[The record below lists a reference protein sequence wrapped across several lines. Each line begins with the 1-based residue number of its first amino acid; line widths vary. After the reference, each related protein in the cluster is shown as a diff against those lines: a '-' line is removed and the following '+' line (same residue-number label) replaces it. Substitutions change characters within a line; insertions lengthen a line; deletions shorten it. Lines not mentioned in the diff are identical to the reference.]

1 MNDNIRNIWNKHIDV
16 QEQLL
21 RARAVPIPIVPSSM
35 RIVGEKLLMSVDER
49 NQTDS
54 MLMEIANTYSLPK
67 EDLDFSNGYFYVDTN
82 ISNQVDFTTKQRL
95 SEAAEHNFIK
105 LGSRPIVDGIIRQKS
120 KSLVA
125 LLKNNHCDFSFD
137 KKGRLQISIN
147 DLKQIQ
153 SVLKSQEASIPDN
166 ASIIFR
172 FTPSPLSF
180 LFQLA
185 PNIPWKHETTIAEDK
200 KNDINRKSFITI
212 ENGYLSDSLTQFLN
226 EQIGLSLHNY
236 TFTFYVNKEAIS
248 KYDVKTQN
256 FGLPKIIDD
265 GCSFSF
271 TTQIRK
277 EKTVDD
283 LNGWFEEQFDFNFK
297 FTRLKR
303 QFDRLFGKD
312 NITFTSKFRYRYDIK
327 KFSNEF
333 LSKQNNWEEH
343 FWSVIYQTFQDQK
356 GISISPNY
364 EIGVDFNWRE
374 ESLKDVLVRVS
385 DTCPYIVLSYYD
397 NHRCNIDL
405 KYQNTSLKDL
415 EDKLRES
422 FPSIQ
427 FQSNAKDGTL
437 YFFQEYSDSTKYKQ
451 LVRSLQDELKN
462 LDSSYYSYEVYACP
476 NGKEK
481 YRLSLDNDSLQESL
495 SDSVKDL
502 RGCDFLA
509 KDFKLGKLIRVN
521 FPQLTFDISSNV
533 SRLSDLVDNK
543 QISYLIDNDQLRY
556 ITPDITGDLEKIARL
571 KKSFSAILLGEGLQN
586 PNLSEF
592 IFDASKAKP
601 IQDIDLYTN
610 TQSDFYRD
618 LNDNLLNNK
627 VNESQKQAIIKTL
640 LAEDLSLIQGPPG
653 TGKSTAIAEI
663 IWQHIRIGL
672 RDKKPQRILL
682 TSETNLAVDNA
693 IARVVNSTHNLVKPI
708 RIGGE
713 EKLEMEGK
721 QFNIDTLKQWVETG
735 FLSYSDTEDDSDDEQ
750 EDDISQKIILD
761 NWLSNIS
768 RRIDKSQLSNETY
781 ELWKN
786 TLANPTKEIRQIVFD
801 KYIHNCNVVGATC
814 SSIGERSTKG
824 APTGFFRTYCE
835 LFGTVQNW
843 TNKEGKNVSTYNG
856 NIKFDTVIQDES
868 SKATP
873 AELSLPLIYG
883 KKNIIIGD
891 HRQLPPLLDKEEFLS
906 TLKFLS
912 NKTDDEKRLREIQKL
927 QVFVE
932 KHFKEMEI
940 SHFQRL
946 FESIHDSLKGVFNTQ
961 YRMHPAINEVI
972 KQFYTKDGGLECGLD
987 ISQVEDANVSN
998 PQSRY
1003 HGLDIDGFISP
1014 DKHVLWIDTKTPEM
1028 LVGTSRVNYGEVEAI
1043 NKILDKLHQS
1053 DCFYNYQALWEND
1066 EDKQIGL
1073 ISFYGKQ
1080 LKLLREL
1087 RKQHREIPIRIS
1099 TVDRFQGM
1107 ERNIIIVSM
1116 VRSNCIASNKD
1127 QRADYELYPGLGY
1140 AEQIDLGFAKSP
1152 NRLNVAL
1159 SRAKRLLI
1167 IVGNSYLFRT
1177 KEIYDNVYSCIEQ
1190 SPYGKI
1196 IKAEEL

>member
-1 MNDNIRNIWNKHIDV
+1 MNDNIKDIWNKHIDV

-54 MLMEIANTYSLPK
+54 MLMEIANTYSLSK
-67 EDLDFSNGYFYVDTN
+67 EDLNFTNGYFYVDTN
-82 ISNQVDFTTKQRL
+82 ISNQVDFVTKQRL

-105 LGSRPIVDGIIRQKS
+105 LGSRPIVDGIICQKN

-153 SVLKSQEASIPDN
+153 SILLSQDVSIPDT

-180 LFQLA
+180 LSQLI

-200 KNDINRKSFITI
+200 KNEINRKSFITV
-212 ENGYLSDSLTQFLN
+212 ENGYISDSLLQFLN

-236 TFTFYVNKEAIS
+236 TFTFFVNKDAIS
-248 KYDVKTQN
+248 KYDAKTNN
-256 FGLPKIIDD
+256 FGLPQINDD
-265 GCSFSF
+265 GYSFSF
-271 TTQIRK
+271 TTPIRK
-277 EKTVDD
+277 EKAIDD
-283 LNGWFEEQFDFNFK
+283 LNDLFEEQYDFNFK
-297 FTRLKR
+297 FTRFKR
-303 QFDRLFGKD
+303 LFDRLFGKD
-312 NITFTSKFRYRYDIK
+312 NITYTSKFRYRYDII

-333 LSKQNNWEEH
+333 LSKQNNWEEP
-343 FWSVIYQTFQDQK
+343 FWSALYQTLQIQE
-356 GISISPNY
+356 GISISTNY

-374 ESLKDVLVRVS
+374 ESLKDVLGRIS

-405 KYQNTSLKDL
+405 KYQNTSLKAV

-451 LVRSLQDELKN
+451 LVRSLQDELKE
-462 LDSSYYSYEVYACP
+462 LDSSYSYEVYTSP
-476 NGKEK
+476 ESKEK

-495 SDSVKDL
+495 SDAVKDL

-509 KDFKLGKLIRVN
+509 KDFKIGKLIRVN
-521 FPQLTFDISSNV
+521 FPQLTFDISST
-533 SRLSDLVDNK
+533 DNK
-543 QISYLIDNDQLRY
+543 QISYLIDNEQLRY
-556 ITPDITGDLEKIARL
+556 ITPDITGDLEKITRL
-571 KKSFSAILLGEGLQN
+571 KKSFSAISLGKGLQN

-601 IQDIDLYTN
+601 IQDIDFYTN

-640 LAEDLSLIQGPPG
+640 LAEDLALIQGPPG

-672 RDKKPQRILL
+672 RKKKPLRILL

-708 RIGGE
+708 RFGGE
-713 EKLEMEGK
+713 DKLEMEGK

-735 FLSYSDTEDDSDDEQ
+735 SLSYSDTEDNDDEQ
-750 EDDISQKIILD
+750 DDNISQKIILD

-768 RRIDKSQLSNETY
+768 NRIDKSQMSKDVY
-781 ELWKN
+781 ELWKS
-786 TLANPTKEIRQIVFD
+786 TLDNPTKEIRQIVFD

-814 SSIGERSTKG
+814 SSIGEKSTKG

-835 LFGTVQNW
+835 LFGNVQNI
-843 TNKEGKNVSTYNG
+843 TNKDGRSFSTYNG
-856 NIKFDTVIQDES
+856 NIRFDTVIQDES

-883 KKNIIIGD
+883 EKNIIIGD

-912 NKTDDEKRLREIQKL
+912 NKTDDEKRLHEIQKL
-927 QVFVE
+927 QMFVE

-946 FESIHDSLKGVFNTQ
+946 FESIHNSLKGVFNTQ

-987 ISQVEDANVSN
+987 ISQVEDSNISN

-1003 HGLDIDGFISP
+1003 HGLDIDGFITP
-1014 DKHVLWIDTKTPEM
+1014 EKHVLWIDTKTPEM

-1116 VRSNCIASNKD
+1116 VRSNCITSDKS
-1127 QRADYELYPGLGY
+1127 QRADYELYPNLGF
-1140 AEQIDLGFAKSP
+1140 AEQKDLGFAKSP

-1167 IVGNSYLFRT
+1167 IVGNSDLFRT
-1177 KEIYDNVYSCIEQ
+1177 KEIYDNVYRCIEN

>member
-1 MNDNIRNIWNKHIDV
+1 MDDKIKDIWNKHIDV

-21 RARAVPIPIVPSSM
+21 RARAVPIPVVPAST

-54 MLMEIANTYSLPK
+54 MLKEIANTYSLSK
-67 EDLDFSNGYFYVDTN
+67 EELNFSNGYFYVDTN
-82 ISNQVDFTTKQRL
+82 ISNQVDFATKQRL

-105 LGSRPIVDGIIRQKS
+105 LGSRPIVDGIIRQKN

-137 KKGRLQISIN
+137 KKGRLQIAIN

-153 SVLKSQEASIPDN
+153 SILVSQDVFIPDT

-180 LFQLA
+180 LSQLV

-200 KNDINRKSFITI
+200 KDNINRKSFITV
-212 ENGYLSDSLTQFLN
+212 ENGYLSDSLIQFLN

-256 FGLPKIIDD
+256 FGLPKINDD

-312 NITFTSKFRYRYDIK
+312 NITYTSKFRYRYDIK

-333 LSKQNNWEEH
+333 LSKQNNWEEP
-343 FWSVIYQTFQDQK
+343 FWSTLYQTLQIQE

-374 ESLKDVLVRVS
+374 ESLKDVLGRVS
-385 DTCPYIVLSYYD
+385 DTCPHIVLSYYD
-397 NHRCNIDL
+397 NHRCNVDL

-415 EDKLRES
+415 EDKLREP

-427 FQSNAKDGTL
+427 FQSNVKDGTL

-451 LVRSLQDELKN
+451 LVRSLQDELKE
-462 LDSSYYSYEVYACP
+462 LDSSYSYDVYACP
-476 NGKEK
+476 EGKEK

-502 RGCDFLA
+502 RGCDFWA

-521 FPQLTFDISSNV
+521 FPQLTFDISST
-533 SRLSDLVDNK
+533 DNK

-556 ITPDITGDLEKIARL
+556 ITPDITGDLEKITRL
-571 KKSFSAILLGEGLQN
+571 KKSFSAISSGKGLHN
-586 PNLSEF
+586 SNLSEF

-601 IQDIDLYTN
+601 IQDIDFYTN
-610 TQSDFYRD
+610 TQSDFYKD
-618 LNDNLLNNK
+618 VNDNLLNTK
-627 VNESQKQAIIKTL
+627 VNDSQKQAIIKTL

-672 RDKKPQRILL
+672 RAKKPQRILL

-735 FLSYSDTEDDSDDEQ
+735 SLSYSDTEDDSDDEQ
-750 EDDISQKIILD
+750 EDNISQKIILD

-768 RRIDKSQLSNETY
+768 NRIDKSQMSKDVY

-786 TLANPTKEIRQIVFD
+786 MLNNPTKETRQIVFG

-814 SSIGERSTKG
+814 SSIGDKSTKG

-835 LFGTVQNW
+835 LFGNVQNR
-843 TNKEGKNVSTYNG
+843 TNKDGKNVSTYNG
-856 NIKFDTVIQDES
+856 TIRFETVIQDES

-912 NKTDDEKRLREIQKL
+912 NKTNDEKKLNETHKL
-927 QVFVE
+927 QMFVE

-972 KQFYTKDGGLECGLD
+972 KQFYIKDGGLECGLD
-987 ISQVEDANVSN
+987 ISQVEDSNLSN
-998 PQSRY
+998 PHSRY
-1003 HGLDIDGFISP
+1003 HGLDIDGFITP
-1014 DKHVLWIDTKTPEM
+1014 EKHVLWIDTKTPEM

-1080 LKLLREL
+1080 LKLLKEL
-1087 RKQHREIPIRIS
+1087 RKQHRDIPIRIS

-1116 VRSNCIASNKD
+1116 VRSNCITSDKD
-1127 QRADYELYPGLGY
+1127 QRADYELYPNLGF
-1140 AEQIDLGFAKSP
+1140 AEQNDLGFAKSP

-1159 SRAKRLLI
+1159 SRAKRLLV
-1167 IVGNSYLFRT
+1167 IVGNSDLFRT
-1177 KEIYDNVYSCIEQ
+1177 KEIYDNVYRCIEN

>member
-1 MNDNIRNIWNKHIDV
+1 M
-16 QEQLL
+16 
-21 RARAVPIPIVPSSM
+21 
-35 RIVGEKLLMSVDER
+35 
-49 NQTDS
+49 
-54 MLMEIANTYSLPK
+54 Y
-67 EDLDFSNGYFYVDTN
+67 
-82 ISNQVDFTTKQRL
+82 
-95 SEAAEHNFIK
+95 
-105 LGSRPIVDGIIRQKS
+105 
-120 KSLVA
+120 
-125 LLKNNHCDFSFD
+125 
-137 KKGRLQISIN
+137 
-147 DLKQIQ
+147 
-153 SVLKSQEASIPDN
+153 
-166 ASIIFR
+166 
-172 FTPSPLSF
+172 
-180 LFQLA
+180 
-185 PNIPWKHETTIAEDK
+185 
-200 KNDINRKSFITI
+200 
-212 ENGYLSDSLTQFLN
+212 
-226 EQIGLSLHNY
+226 
-236 TFTFYVNKEAIS
+236 
-248 KYDVKTQN
+248 
-256 FGLPKIIDD
+256 
-265 GCSFSF
+265 
-271 TTQIRK
+271 
-277 EKTVDD
+277 
-283 LNGWFEEQFDFNFK
+283 
-297 FTRLKR
+297 
-303 QFDRLFGKD
+303 
-312 NITFTSKFRYRYDIK
+312 
-327 KFSNEF
+327 
-333 LSKQNNWEEH
+333 
-343 FWSVIYQTFQDQK
+343 
-356 GISISPNY
+356 
-364 EIGVDFNWRE
+364 
-374 ESLKDVLVRVS
+374 
-385 DTCPYIVLSYYD
+385 
-397 NHRCNIDL
+397 
-405 KYQNTSLKDL
+405 DL

-451 LVRSLQDELKN
+451 LVRNLQDELKE
-462 LDSSYYSYEVYACP
+462 LDSSYSYDVYACP
-476 NGKEK
+476 EGKEK

-521 FPQLTFDISSNV
+521 FPQLTFDISSTN
-533 SRLSDLVDNK
+533 NK
-543 QISYLIDNDQLRY
+543 QILYLIDNDQLRY
-556 ITPDITGDLEKIARL
+556 ITPDITGDLEKITRL
-571 KKSFSAILLGEGLQN
+571 KKSFSAISSGKGLQN
-586 PNLSEF
+586 SNLSEF

-601 IQDIDLYTN
+601 IQDIDSYTN
-610 TQSDFYRD
+610 TQSDFYKD
-618 LNDNLLNNK
+618 VNDNLLNTK

-640 LAEDLSLIQGPPG
+640 LAEDLALIQGPPG

-721 QFNIDTLKQWVETG
+721 QFNIDTLKQWIETG
-735 FLSYSDTEDDSDDEQ
+735 SLSYSDTEDDSDDEQ
-750 EDDISQKIILD
+750 EDNISQKIILD

-768 RRIDKSQLSNETY
+768 NRIDKSQMSKDVY

-786 TLANPTKEIRQIVFD
+786 ILNNPTKETRQIVFD

-814 SSIGERSTKG
+814 SSIGDRSTKG

-835 LFGTVQNW
+835 LFGNVQNK
-843 TNKEGKNVSTYNG
+843 TNKDGKNVSTYNG
-856 NIKFDTVIQDES
+856 TIRFETVIQDES

-912 NKTDDEKRLREIQKL
+912 NKTDDKKRLHEIQKL
-927 QVFVE
+927 QMFVE

-987 ISQVEDANVSN
+987 ISQVEDSNISN

-1003 HGLDIDGFISP
+1003 HGLDIDGFITP
-1014 DKHVLWIDTKTPEM
+1014 EKHVLWIDTKAPEM

-1087 RKQHREIPIRIS
+1087 RKQYRAIPIRIS

-1116 VRSNCIASNKD
+1116 VRSNCIISDKS
-1127 QRADYELYPGLGY
+1127 QRADYELYPNLGF
-1140 AEQIDLGFAKSP
+1140 AEQKDLGFAKSP

-1167 IVGNSYLFRT
+1167 IVGNSDLFRT
-1177 KEIYDNVYSCIEQ
+1177 KEIYDNVYRCIEN

>member
-1 MNDNIRNIWNKHIDV
+1 MNDNIKDIWNKHIDV

-21 RARAVPIPIVPSSM
+21 RARAVPIPVVPSST

-54 MLMEIANTYSLPK
+54 MLKEIANTYSVSK
-67 EDLDFSNGYFYVDTN
+67 EELNFSNGYFYVDTN
-82 ISNQVDFTTKQRL
+82 ISNQVDFATKQRL
-95 SEAAEHNFIK
+95 SEAAEHNFVK
-105 LGSRPIVDGIIRQKS
+105 LGSRPIVDGIIRQKN

-137 KKGRLQISIN
+137 KKGRLQIAIN

-153 SVLKSQEASIPDN
+153 SILESQDVFIPDT
-166 ASIIFR
+166 ASVIFR

-180 LFQLA
+180 LSQLV

-200 KNDINRKSFITI
+200 KDNINRKSFITV
-212 ENGYLSDSLTQFLN
+212 ENGYLSDSLIQFLN

-248 KYDVKTQN
+248 KYDVKTQK
-256 FGLPKIIDD
+256 FGLPKINGDC
-265 GCSFSF
+265 CSFSF
-271 TTQIRK
+271 TTQIRR

-283 LNGWFEEQFDFNFK
+283 LNCWFEEQFDFNFK
-297 FTRLKR
+297 FTLFKR

-312 NITFTSKFRYRYDIK
+312 NITYTSKFRYRYDIK

-333 LSKQNNWEEH
+333 LSKQNNWEEP
-343 FWSVIYQTFQDQK
+343 FWSALYQTLQIQE

-364 EIGVDFNWRE
+364 EIGVDFNWRK
-374 ESLKDVLVRVS
+374 ESLKDVLGRVS
-385 DTCPYIVLSYYD
+385 DTCPHIVLSYYD
-397 NHRCNIDL
+397 NHRCNVDL

-415 EDKLRES
+415 EDKLREP

-427 FQSNAKDGTL
+427 FQSNVKDGTL

-451 LVRSLQDELKN
+451 LVRSLQDELKE
-462 LDSSYYSYEVYACP
+462 LDSSYSYDVYACP
-476 NGKEK
+476 EGKEK

-521 FPQLTFDISSNV
+521 FPQLTFDISSTDV
-533 SRLSDLVDNK
+533 K

-556 ITPDITGDLEKIARL
+556 ITPDITGDLEKITRL
-571 KKSFSAILLGEGLQN
+571 KKSFSAISSGKGLHN
-586 PNLSEF
+586 SNLSEF

-601 IQDIDLYTN
+601 IQDIDFYTN
-610 TQSDFYRD
+610 TQSDFYKD
-618 LNDNLLNNK
+618 VNDNLLNTK

-735 FLSYSDTEDDSDDEQ
+735 SLSYSDTEDDSDDEQ
-750 EDDISQKIILD
+750 EDNISQKIILD

-768 RRIDKSQLSNETY
+768 NRIDKSQMSKDVY
-781 ELWKN
+781 ESWKN
-786 TLANPTKEIRQIVFD
+786 ILNNPTKETRQIVFD

-814 SSIGERSTKG
+814 SSIGDRSTKG

-835 LFGTVQNW
+835 LFGNVQNR
-843 TNKEGKNVSTYNG
+843 TNNDGKNVSTYNG
-856 NIKFDTVIQDES
+856 TIRFETVIQDES

-891 HRQLPPLLDKEEFLS
+891 HRQLPPLLDKEDFFS

-912 NKTDDEKRLREIQKL
+912 NKTDDEKKLHEIQKL
-927 QVFVE
+927 QMFVE

-987 ISQVEDANVSN
+987 ISQVEDSNISN
-998 PQSRY
+998 PHSRY
-1003 HGLDIDGFISP
+1003 HGLDIDGFITP
-1014 DKHVLWIDTKTPEM
+1014 EKHVLWIDTKTPEM

-1053 DCFYNYQALWEND
+1053 DCFYNYKALWEND

-1080 LKLLREL
+1080 LNLLREL
-1087 RKQHREIPIRIS
+1087 RKEHRDIPIRIS

-1116 VRSNCIASNKD
+1116 VRSNCITSDKN
-1127 QRADYELYPGLGY
+1127 QRADYELYPTLGF
-1140 AEQIDLGFAKSP
+1140 AEQKDLGFAKSP

-1167 IVGNSYLFRT
+1167 IVGNSDLFRT
-1177 KEIYDNVYSCIEQ
+1177 KEIYDNVYRCIGN

>member
-1 MNDNIRNIWNKHIDV
+1 MNDNIKDIWNKHIDV

-21 RARAVPIPIVPSSM
+21 RARAVPIPIVSSST
-35 RIVGEKLLMSVDER
+35 RIVGEKLLMTVDER

-54 MLMEIANTYSLPK
+54 MLMEIANTYSLSK
-67 EDLDFSNGYFYVDTN
+67 EDINFSNGYFYVDTN
-82 ISNQVDFTTKQRL
+82 ISNQIDFSTKQRL
-95 SEAAEHNFIK
+95 SETAEHNFIK
-105 LGSRPIVDGIIRQKS
+105 LGSRPIVDGIIRQKN

-125 LLKNNHCDFSFD
+125 LLKNHHCDFSFD

-153 SVLKSQEASIPDN
+153 SILASQDVSIPDT

-180 LFQLA
+180 LYQLV
-185 PNIPWKHETTIAEDK
+185 PNIPWKHETTFAENK
-200 KNDINRKSFITI
+200 KDNINRKSFITV
-212 ENGYLSDSLTQFLN
+212 ENGYLSDSLIQFLN

-236 TFTFYVNKEAIS
+236 TFTFYVNEEAIS

-256 FGLPKIIDD
+256 FGLPQINDD

-271 TTQIRK
+271 TTPIRK
-277 EKTVDD
+277 EKAIDD
-283 LNGWFEEQFDFNFK
+283 LNDLFEEQYDFNFK
-297 FTRLKR
+297 FTRFKR
-303 QFDRLFGKD
+303 LFDRLFGKD
-312 NITFTSKFRYRYDIK
+312 NITYTSKFRYRYDII

-333 LSKQNNWEEH
+333 LSKQNNWEEP
-343 FWSVIYQTFQDQK
+343 FWSALYQTLQIQE
-356 GISISPNY
+356 GISISTNY

-374 ESLKDVLVRVS
+374 ESLKDVLGRIS

-405 KYQNTSLKDL
+405 KYQNTSLKAV
-415 EDKLRES
+415 EDKLRGS
-422 FPSIQ
+422 FPSLQ
-427 FQSNAKDGTL
+427 FQSDAKDGTL

-451 LVRSLQDELKN
+451 LVRSLQDELKE
-462 LDSSYYSYEVYACP
+462 LDSSYSYEVYTCP
-476 NGKEK
+476 EGKEK

-495 SDSVKDL
+495 SDAVKDL

-509 KDFKLGKLIRVN
+509 KDFKIGKLIRVN
-521 FPQLTFDISSNV
+521 FPQLTFDISSI
-533 SRLSDLVDNK
+533 DNA
-543 QISYLIDNDQLRY
+543 QILYLIDNKLLQY
-556 ITPDITGDLEKIARL
+556 ISPDITGDLEKITRL
-571 KKSFSAILLGEGLQN
+571 KKSFSAISSEKGLQN
-586 PNLSEF
+586 PSLSEF

-601 IQDIDLYTN
+601 IQDIDFYTN

-640 LAEDLSLIQGPPG
+640 LAEDLALIQGPPG

-672 RDKKPQRILL
+672 RNKKPQRILL

-735 FLSYSDTEDDSDDEQ
+735 SLSYSDTEDDSDDEQ
-750 EDDISQKIILD
+750 EDNISQKIILD

-768 RRIDKSQLSNETY
+768 NRIDKSQMSKDVY

-786 TLANPTKEIRQIVFD
+786 ILNNPTKETRQIVFD

-814 SSIGERSTKG
+814 SSIGDRSTKG

-835 LFGTVQNW
+835 LFGNVQNR
-843 TNKEGKNVSTYNG
+843 TNKDGKNVSTYNG
-856 NIKFDTVIQDES
+856 TIRFETVIQDES

-906 TLKFLS
+906 TLKFLL
-912 NKTDDEKRLREIQKL
+912 NKMDDEKRIREIKKL
-927 QVFVE
+927 QMFVE
-932 KHFKEMEI
+932 NHFKEMEI

-987 ISQVEDANVSN
+987 ISQVEDSNISN

-1003 HGLDIDGFISP
+1003 HGLDIDGFITP
-1014 DKHVLWIDTKTPEM
+1014 EKHVLWIDTKTPEM

-1116 VRSNCIASNKD
+1116 VRSNCITSDKS
-1127 QRADYELYPGLGY
+1127 QRADYELYPNLGF
-1140 AEQIDLGFAKSP
+1140 AEQKDLGFAKSP

-1167 IVGNSYLFRT
+1167 IVGNSDLFRT
-1177 KEIYDNVYSCIEQ
+1177 KEIYDNVYRSIEN

-1196 IKAEEL
+1196 IKAVEL

>member
-1 MNDNIRNIWNKHIDV
+1 MNDNIKDIWNKHIDV

-21 RARAVPIPIVPSSM
+21 RARAVPIPVVPSST

-54 MLMEIANTYSLPK
+54 MLKEIANTYSLSK
-67 EDLDFSNGYFYVDTN
+67 EELNFSNGYFYVDTN
-82 ISNQVDFTTKQRL
+82 ISNQVDFATKQRL
-95 SEAAEHNFIK
+95 SEAAEHNFVK
-105 LGSRPIVDGIIRQKS
+105 LGSRPIVDGIIRQKN

-137 KKGRLQISIN
+137 KKGRLQIAIN

-153 SVLKSQEASIPDN
+153 SILESQDVFIPNTASV
-166 ASIIFR
+166 IFR

-180 LFQLA
+180 LSQLV

-200 KNDINRKSFITI
+200 KDNINRKSFITV
-212 ENGYLSDSLTQFLN
+212 ENGYLSDSLIQFLN

-248 KYDVKTQN
+248 KYDVKTQK
-256 FGLPKIIDD
+256 FGLPKINGDC
-265 GCSFSF
+265 CSFSF
-271 TTQIRK
+271 TTQIRR

-283 LNGWFEEQFDFNFK
+283 LNCWFEEQFDFNFK
-297 FTRLKR
+297 FTLFKR

-312 NITFTSKFRYRYDIK
+312 NITYTSKFRYRYDIK

-333 LSKQNNWEEH
+333 LSKQNNWEEP
-343 FWSVIYQTFQDQK
+343 FWSALYQTLQIQE

-374 ESLKDVLVRVS
+374 ESLKDVLGRVS
-385 DTCPYIVLSYYD
+385 DTCPHIVLSYYD
-397 NHRCNIDL
+397 NHRCNVDL

-415 EDKLRES
+415 EDKLREP

-427 FQSNAKDGTL
+427 FQSNVKDGTL

-451 LVRSLQDELKN
+451 LVRSLQDELKE
-462 LDSSYYSYEVYACP
+462 LDSSYSYDVYACP
-476 NGKEK
+476 EGKEK

-521 FPQLTFDISSNV
+521 FPQLTFDISST
-533 SRLSDLVDNK
+533 DIK

-556 ITPDITGDLEKIARL
+556 ITPDITGDLEKITRL
-571 KKSFSAILLGEGLQN
+571 KKSFSAISSGKGLHN
-586 PNLSEF
+586 SNLSEF

-601 IQDIDLYTN
+601 IQDIDFYTN
-610 TQSDFYRD
+610 TQSDFYKD
-618 LNDNLLNNK
+618 VNDNLLNTK

-735 FLSYSDTEDDSDDEQ
+735 SLSYSDTEDDSDDEQ
-750 EDDISQKIILD
+750 EDNISQKIILD

-768 RRIDKSQLSNETY
+768 NRIDKSQMSKDVY
-781 ELWKN
+781 ESWKN
-786 TLANPTKEIRQIVFD
+786 ILNNPTKETRQIVFD

-814 SSIGERSTKG
+814 SSIGDRSTKG

-835 LFGTVQNW
+835 LFGNVQNR
-843 TNKEGKNVSTYNG
+843 TNNDGKNVSTYNG
-856 NIKFDTVIQDES
+856 TIRFETVIQDES

-891 HRQLPPLLDKEEFLS
+891 HRQLPPLLDKEDFFS

-912 NKTDDEKRLREIQKL
+912 NKTDDEKKLHEIQKL
-927 QVFVE
+927 QMFVE

-987 ISQVEDANVSN
+987 ISQVEDSNISN
-998 PQSRY
+998 PHSRY
-1003 HGLDIDGFISP
+1003 HGLDIDGFITP
-1014 DKHVLWIDTKTPEM
+1014 EKHVLWIDTKTPEM

-1053 DCFYNYQALWEND
+1053 DCFYNYKALWEND

-1080 LKLLREL
+1080 LNLLREL
-1087 RKQHREIPIRIS
+1087 RKEHRDIPIRIS

-1116 VRSNCIASNKD
+1116 VRSNCITSDKN
-1127 QRADYELYPGLGY
+1127 QRADYELYPTLGF
-1140 AEQIDLGFAKSP
+1140 AEQKDLGFAKSP

-1167 IVGNSYLFRT
+1167 IVGNSDLFRT
-1177 KEIYDNVYSCIEQ
+1177 KEIYDNVYRCIGN

>member
-1 MNDNIRNIWNKHIDV
+1 MSKNDYTLLRNERIKDIWNKHIDV

-21 RARAVPIPIVPSSM
+21 RVRAVPIPIVPSST
-35 RIVGEKLLMSVDER
+35 RIVGDKMIVSVDER
-49 NQTDS
+49 NQTDN
-54 MLMEIANTYSLPK
+54 MLTEIANTYSLSK
-67 EDLDFSNGYFYVDTN
+67 EDLNTSNGYFYVDTD
-82 ISNQVDFTTKQRL
+82 ISNQIDFATKQRL

-105 LGSRPIVDGIIRQKS
+105 LGSRPIVDGIICQKN

-125 LLKNNHCDFSFD
+125 SLKNNHCDFSFD
-137 KKGRLQISIN
+137 KKGRLQIQIN
-147 DLKQIQ
+147 DLKRIQ
-153 SVLKSQEASIPDN
+153 PILESQDVSVPDTT
-166 ASIIFR
+166 SVIFR

-180 LFQLA
+180 LFNLV
-185 PNIPWKHETTIAEDK
+185 PNIPWKHETTITEDK
-200 KNDINRKSFITI
+200 KKHINRKSFITV
-212 ENGYLSDSLTQFLN
+212 ENGYLTDSLLHFLN
-226 EQIGLSLHNY
+226 EQIGLSLYNY
-236 TFTFYVNKEAIS
+236 TFTFYINKEVTA

-256 FGLPKIIDD
+256 FGLPKINDD

-277 EKTVDD
+277 EKTADD

-297 FTRLKR
+297 LTRLKR
-303 QFDRLFGKD
+303 QFDRLFGKE
-312 NITFTSKFRYRYDIK
+312 NITYTTKFRYRYDIRM
-327 KFSNEF
+327 FSNEF
-333 LSKQNNWEEH
+333 IIKQINLEES
-343 FWSVIYQTFQDQK
+343 FWSILYQTFQGQK
-356 GISISPNY
+356 GLSISPNF

-374 ESLKDVLVRVS
+374 ESLSDLLIRVS
-385 DTCPYIVLSYYD
+385 DACPYIILSYYD
-397 NHRCNIDL
+397 NHRCNVDL
-405 KYQNTSLKDL
+405 KFQNTSLRDL
-415 EDKLRES
+415 EDKLREA
-422 FPSIQ
+422 FPSMQ
-427 FQSNAKDGTL
+427 FQSNTKDGTL
-437 YFFQEYSDSTKYKQ
+437 YFFQEYSDSTKYNQ
-451 LVRSLQDELKN
+451 LIRSLNDELKD
-462 LDSSYYSYEVYACP
+462 LDSSYSYEVYTCP
-476 NGKEK
+476 DGKEK

-495 SDSVKDL
+495 SDAVKDL
-502 RGCDFLA
+502 RGCEFTVSGINI
-509 KDFKLGKLIRVN
+509 GKLIRIN
-521 FPQLTFDISSNV
+521 FPQLTFDISST
-533 SRLSDLVDNK
+533 DNNN
-543 QISYLIDNDQLRY
+543 ISYLIDNNQLIY
-556 ITPDITGDLEKIARL
+556 IAPDITGDLEKIARL
-571 KKSFSAILLGEGLQN
+571 KKSFSAISSGKGLQN

-601 IQDIDLYTN
+601 IQDIDFYTN
-610 TQSDFYRD
+610 TQSEFYQN
-618 LNDNLLNNK
+618 LNDNLLNTK

-640 LAEDLSLIQGPPG
+640 LAEDLALIQGPPG

-713 EKLEMEGK
+713 DKLEMEGK
-721 QFNIDTLKQWVETG
+721 QFNIDTLKQWVDFG
-735 FLSYSDTEDDSDDEQ
+735 SLLFSNTEDNDDDEQ
-750 EDDISQKIILD
+750 DDKISQKIILD

-768 RRIDKSQLSNETY
+768 NRIDKNQMGKDVY
-781 ELWKN
+781 ELWKSM
-786 TLANPTKEIRQIVFD
+786 LDNPTKEIRQLVFD

-814 SSIGERSTKG
+814 SSIGERNTKDW
-824 APTGFFRTYCE
+824 PTGFFRTYCE
-835 LFGTVQNW
+835 LFGKVENW
-843 TNKEGKNVSTYNG
+843 TNRDG
-856 NIKFDTVIQDES
+856 NHIKFDTVIQDES

-906 TLKFLS
+906 TLKYLL
-912 NKTDDEKRLREIQKL
+912 NKTEEEKQRQEILKL
-927 QVFVE
+927 HHYVDN
-932 KHFKEMEI
+932 HFSEMET

-946 FESIHDSLKGVFNTQ
+946 FESIDDSLKGVFNTQ

-972 KQFYTKDGGLECGLD
+972 KQFYSEDGGLECGLD
-987 ISQVEDANVSN
+987 TTQVQDPNITN

-1003 HGLDIDGFISP
+1003 HGLNIDGFITP
-1014 DKHVLWIDTKTPEM
+1014 DKHVLWIDTQTPEM
-1028 LVGTSRVNYGEVEAI
+1028 LVGTSRVNYGEVDAI
-1043 NKILDKLHQS
+1043 SKILGKLNLS
-1053 DCFYNYQALWEND
+1053 DCFNNYQASWKND

-1080 LKLLREL
+1080 LKLLKEL
-1087 RKQHREIPIRIS
+1087 RKQYKDIPIRIS

-1116 VRSNCIASNKD
+1116 VRSNCIASDKD
-1127 QRADYELYPGLGY
+1127 QRADYEMFPDLGF
-1140 AEQIDLGFAKSP
+1140 AEQNDLGFAKSP

-1167 IVGNSYLFRT
+1167 IVGNSELFRT
-1177 KEIYDNVYSCIEQ
+1177 KEIYDNVYRCIES

>member
-1 MNDNIRNIWNKHIDV
+1 MNDNIKDIWNKHIDV

-21 RARAVPIPIVPSSM
+21 RARAVPIPIVSSST
-35 RIVGEKLLMSVDER
+35 RIVGEKLLMTVDER

-54 MLMEIANTYSLPK
+54 MLMEIANTYSLSK
-67 EDLDFSNGYFYVDTN
+67 EDINFSNGYFYVDTN
-82 ISNQVDFTTKQRL
+82 ISNQIDFSTKQRL
-95 SEAAEHNFIK
+95 SETAEHNFIK
-105 LGSRPIVDGIIRQKS
+105 LGSRPIVDGIIRQKN

-125 LLKNNHCDFSFD
+125 LLKNHHCDFSFD

-153 SVLKSQEASIPDN
+153 SILASQDVSIPDT

-180 LFQLA
+180 LYQLV
-185 PNIPWKHETTIAEDK
+185 PNIPWKHETTFAENK
-200 KNDINRKSFITI
+200 KDNINRKSFITV
-212 ENGYLSDSLTQFLN
+212 ENGYLSDSLIQFLN

-236 TFTFYVNKEAIS
+236 TFTFYVNEEAIS

-256 FGLPKIIDD
+256 FGLPQINDD

-271 TTQIRK
+271 TTPIRK
-277 EKTVDD
+277 EKAIDD
-283 LNGWFEEQFDFNFK
+283 LNDLFEEQYDFNFK
-297 FTRLKR
+297 FTRFKR
-303 QFDRLFGKD
+303 LFDRLFGKD
-312 NITFTSKFRYRYDIK
+312 NITYTSKFRYRYDII

-333 LSKQNNWEEH
+333 ISKQNNWEEP
-343 FWSVIYQTFQDQK
+343 FWSALYQTLQIQE
-356 GISISPNY
+356 GISISTNY

-374 ESLKDVLVRVS
+374 ESLKDVLGRIS

-405 KYQNTSLKDL
+405 KYQNTSLKAV
-415 EDKLRES
+415 EDKLRGS
-422 FPSIQ
+422 FPSLQ
-427 FQSNAKDGTL
+427 FQSDAKDGTL

-451 LVRSLQDELKN
+451 LVRSLQDELKE
-462 LDSSYYSYEVYACP
+462 LDSSYSYEVYTCP
-476 NGKEK
+476 EGKEK

-495 SDSVKDL
+495 SDAVKDL

-509 KDFKLGKLIRVN
+509 KDFKIGKLIRVN
-521 FPQLTFDISSNV
+521 FPQLTFDISSI
-533 SRLSDLVDNK
+533 DNA
-543 QISYLIDNDQLRY
+543 QILYLIDNKLLQY
-556 ITPDITGDLEKIARL
+556 ISPDITGDLEKITRL
-571 KKSFSAILLGEGLQN
+571 KKSFSAISSEKGLQN
-586 PNLSEF
+586 PSLSEF

-601 IQDIDLYTN
+601 IQDIDFYTN

-640 LAEDLSLIQGPPG
+640 LAEDLALIQGPPG

-672 RDKKPQRILL
+672 RNKKPQRILL

-735 FLSYSDTEDDSDDEQ
+735 SLSYSDTEDDSDDEQ
-750 EDDISQKIILD
+750 EDNISQKIILD

-768 RRIDKSQLSNETY
+768 NRIDKSQMSKDVY

-786 TLANPTKEIRQIVFD
+786 ILNNPTKETRQIVFD

-814 SSIGERSTKG
+814 SSIGDRSTKG

-835 LFGTVQNW
+835 LFGNVQNR
-843 TNKEGKNVSTYNG
+843 TNKDGKNVSTYNG
-856 NIKFDTVIQDES
+856 TIRFETVIQDES

-906 TLKFLS
+906 TLKFLL
-912 NKTDDEKRLREIQKL
+912 NKMDDEKRIREIKKL
-927 QVFVE
+927 QMFVE
-932 KHFKEMEI
+932 NHFKEMEI

-987 ISQVEDANVSN
+987 ISQVEDSNISN

-1003 HGLDIDGFISP
+1003 HGLDIDGFITP
-1014 DKHVLWIDTKTPEM
+1014 EKHVLWIDTKTPEM

-1116 VRSNCIASNKD
+1116 VRSNCITSDKS
-1127 QRADYELYPGLGY
+1127 QRADYELYPNLGF
-1140 AEQIDLGFAKSP
+1140 AEQKDLGFAKSP

-1167 IVGNSYLFRT
+1167 IVGNSDLFRT
-1177 KEIYDNVYSCIEQ
+1177 KEIYDNVYRSIEN

-1196 IKAEEL
+1196 IKAVEL

>member
-1 MNDNIRNIWNKHIDV
+1 MNDNIKNIWNKHIDV

-21 RARAVPIPIVPSSM
+21 RARAVPIPIVPLST

-54 MLMEIANTYSLPK
+54 MLLEIANTYLLSK
-67 EDLDFSNGYFYVDTN
+67 EDLNFSNGYFYVDTN
-82 ISNQVDFTTKQRL
+82 ISNQVDFATKQRL

-105 LGSRPIVDGIIRQKS
+105 LGFRPIVDGIICQKN

-125 LLKNNHCDFSFD
+125 LLKNNHCDYSFD

-153 SVLKSQEASIPDN
+153 SILVSQDTSIPDT

-180 LFQLA
+180 LSQLA

-200 KNDINRKSFITI
+200 KNDISRKSFITV
-212 ENGYLSDSLTQFLN
+212 ENGYLSDSLLQFLN
-226 EQIGLSLHNY
+226 EQIGLSLHSY
-236 TFTFYVNKEAIS
+236 TFTFYVNEEVIS
-248 KYDVKTQN
+248 RYDVKTQN
-256 FGLPKIIDD
+256 FGLPKINDD

-271 TTQIRK
+271 TIQIKK

-303 QFDRLFGKD
+303 RFDKLFGKD
-312 NITFTSKFRYRYDIK
+312 NIAYTSKFRYRYDIK
-327 KFSNEF
+327 KISSEF
-333 LSKQNNWEEH
+333 LTKQNNWEKQ
-343 FWSVIYQTFQDQK
+343 FWSVLYQAFQIQD

-374 ESLKDVLVRVS
+374 ESLKDVLGRVS

-451 LVRSLQDELKN
+451 LVRSLQDELKE
-462 LDSSYYSYEVYACP
+462 LDPSYSYEVYTCP
-476 NGKEK
+476 EGKEK

-495 SDSVKDL
+495 SDAVKDL
-502 RGCDFLA
+502 RGCDFLV
-509 KDFKLGKLIRVN
+509 KDFKIGKLIRVN
-521 FPQLTFDISSNV
+521 FPQLTFDISS
-533 SRLSDLVDNK
+533 VDNN
-543 QISYLIDNDQLRY
+543 QISYLIDNELLRY
-556 ITPDITGDLEKIARL
+556 IIPDITGELEKISRL
-571 KKSFSAILLGEGLQN
+571 RKSFSAISTGKGLQN
-586 PNLSEF
+586 SNLSKF
-592 IFDASKAKP
+592 IFDASKAKL
-601 IQDIDLYTN
+601 IQDIDFYTN
-610 TQSDFYRD
+610 TQSDFYKG
-618 LNDNLLNNK
+618 LNDNLLNTK

-640 LAEDLSLIQGPPG
+640 LAEDLALIQGPPG

-735 FLSYSDTEDDSDDEQ
+735 SLSYSDNEDDSVDEQ
-750 EDDISQKIILD
+750 EDNISQKIILD

-768 RRIDKSQLSNETY
+768 NRIDKSQMSKDVY

-786 TLANPTKEIRQIVFD
+786 ILNNPTKETRQIVFD

-814 SSIGERSTKG
+814 SSIGDRSTKG

-835 LFGTVQNW
+835 LFGNVQNR
-843 TNKEGKNVSTYNG
+843 TNKDGKNVSTYNG
-856 NIKFDTVIQDES
+856 NIRFDTVIQDES

-891 HRQLPPLLDKEEFLS
+891 HRQLPPLLDKEEFFS

-912 NKTDDEKRLREIQKL
+912 NRTEDDQKIREIQKL
-927 QVFVE
+927 QIFVE
-932 KHFKEMEI
+932 KYFKEMEI

-987 ISQVEDANVSN
+987 ISQVEDTNVSN

-1014 DKHVLWIDTKTPEM
+1014 DKHVLWIDTRTPEM

-1043 NKILDKLHQS
+1043 SKILDKLHQS
-1053 DCFYNYQALWEND
+1053 DCFCNYQALWEND
-1066 EDKQIGL
+1066 EDKQIGV

-1087 RKQHREIPIRIS
+1087 RKQHKEIPIRIS

-1116 VRSNCIASNKD
+1116 VRSNCIMSDKD
-1127 QRADYELYPGLGY
+1127 QRADYELYPNLGF
-1140 AEQIDLGFAKSP
+1140 AEQTDLGFAKSP

-1167 IVGNSYLFRT
+1167 IVGNSDLFRT
-1177 KEIYDNVYSCIEQ
+1177 KAIYDNVYRCIEN

-1196 IKAEEL
+1196 INAEEL